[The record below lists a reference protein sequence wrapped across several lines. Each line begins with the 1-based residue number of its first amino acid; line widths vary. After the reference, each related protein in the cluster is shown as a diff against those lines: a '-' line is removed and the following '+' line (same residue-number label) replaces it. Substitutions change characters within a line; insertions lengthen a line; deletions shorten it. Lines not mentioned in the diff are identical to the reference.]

1 MSDSLE
7 LLLDLHL
14 GGERQGPGSDAAT
27 RRALALSGLTGRS
40 DLAVAD
46 IGCGTGAS
54 TLVLAEELDASITA
68 VDLLEPLLQV
78 LDERAR
84 RAGVADRITTLAAS
98 MDALPFEPASLD
110 AIWSEG
116 AVYSMG
122 FGRGARA
129 WRSFLRPG
137 GVLAVSEI
145 TWLTEER
152 PAELTAHWA
161 VEYPEVGT
169 ASAKMAVL
177 EAAGYSPIGYFPLPP
192 SCWVEHYYEP
202 LQDRFDAF
210 LDRHGHSADAR
221 AIVEAEQR
229 EIDLYARFGSFF
241 SYGFYLATRTED

>member
-1 MSDSLE
+1 MSDPLE
-7 LLLDLHL
+7 LLLDLHV

-27 RRALALSGLTGRS
+27 RRALTLSGLTGRS
-40 DLAVAD
+40 GLAVAD
-46 IGCGTGAS
+46 VGCGTGAS

-84 RAGVADRITTLAAS
+84 RAGVADRIMTLAAS
-98 MDALPFEPASLD
+98 MDALPFEQGSLD

-116 AVYSMG
+116 AIYSMG
-122 FGRGARA
+122 FERGVRA

-145 TWLTEER
+145 TWLTGER

-161 VEYPEVGT
+161 GEYPEVGT

-210 LDRHGHSADAR
+210 LDRHGHSAEAR

-229 EIDLYARFGSFF
+229 EIDLYVRFGSFF
-241 SYGFYLATRTED
+241 SYGFCLATRTED